1 MAPGWWG
8 PLFLAQHWHLQ
19 ARQHPSTQRPRV
31 CPPTPPAVHHPF
43 PALHYDYSYGRMWV
57 WVRERSRGLHTGLF
71 PSCSESCSL
80 HPSRHW
86 SSLWALSP
94 SVSRRYHRDGR
105 EVSPGPAWCCC
116 SSPRGTGAVIW
127 VPCTILAGATWL
139 AGPLESGRHPH
150 AIPLAGM
157 SFAARG
163 GRWTCWGVLGWRH
176 TCPSCVFWA
185 GGFTAPPPLRLP
197 SLVTVY
203 RTCVSYVDLAP

>member
-8 PLFLAQHWHLQ
+8 PLFLAQHLQ
-19 ARQHPSTQRPRV
+19 ARQQPSTQRPRV

-150 AIPLAGM
+150 AIPLA
-157 SFAARG
+157 
-163 GRWTCWGVLGWRH
+163 
-176 TCPSCVFWA
+176 PSLPVC
-185 GGFTAPPPLRLP
+185 RLP
-197 SLVTVY
+197 RGEGGGHVGGCWVGVTRALHACSGRVASLPHHP
-203 RTCVSYVDLAP
+203 CVCHP